1 MGMKSDI
8 QLIKNGKR
16 LDGRKPNELR
26 NITIKAGVLENA
38 DGSCYLEWGGNKV
51 IAGVYGPKQCLPR
64 HLSNPYKAVLK
75 YRYNMAPFSVDD
87 RKRPGPDRRSVEISK
102 ISAEAL
108 EKVVLLE
115 NFPRTMISVYVE
127 ILQAEAGTRCA
138 ALTAA
143 SVAIADAG
151 LPMKD
156 LVTAVAAGKIND
168 TVVLDL
174 DKAEDNFG
182 QADVPMAVLPHSEEI
197 VLLQMDGDL
206 SQKEFHQAAAMA
218 MDAAKKVYELQ
229 KAALKDKY
237 KEGGSQ

>member
-26 NITIKAGVLENA
+26 NITIKAGVLDNA

-64 HLSNPYKAVLK
+64 HLSNPYKAVIN

-108 EKVVLLE
+108 EKVVLVE
-115 NFPRTMISVYVE
+115 NFPGTMISIFVE

-143 SVAIADAG
+143 SVALADAG

-174 DKAEDNFG
+174 GKAEDNFG

-206 SQKEFHQAAAMA
+206 SKKEFHQAATMA
-218 MDAAKKVYELQ
+218 MEAAKKVYELQ

-237 KEGGSQ
+237 KEGDSQ